1 MSIKVR
7 AVSGALGCEVT
18 GIDLTNLTTSEWGE
32 IHDLWLEYL
41 VLFFPDQSVDPDAHV
56 ALARRIGEPE
66 IHPYT
71 PKLDARHPEVSV
83 LDGVRADTWHTD
95 VTFSATP
102 PMASVL
108 HMATCPPVGGDT
120 MWTNQYLVYETLS
133 APMRDLLWGLTA
145 VHTALPMNHPEV
157 RATHPVVRTH
167 PETGRLSLFVNRGF
181 TSHLDEVSDSESE
194 ALLQY
199 LFTWSERPEFQCRYR
214 WTPGAVGMWDNRC
227 TQHYGVYDYSDQRVI
242 HRVTVIG
249 DRPLGGERRWPQ
261 ISMSTHLDG
270 EPVPADPRTNSIAT
284 QEAVV
289 ETTS

>member
-1 MSIKVR
+1 M
-7 AVSGALGCEVT
+7 
-18 GIDLTNLTTSEWGE
+18 
-32 IHDLWLEYL
+32 
-41 VLFFPDQSVDPDAHV
+41 
-56 ALARRIGEPE
+56 
-66 IHPYT
+66 
-71 PKLDARHPEVSV
+71 

-133 APMRDLLWGLTA
+133 APMRDLLSGLTA

-167 PETGRLSLFVNRGF
+167 PETGRSSLFVNRGF
-181 TSHLDEVSDSESE
+181 TSHLNEVSDSESE
-194 ALLQY
+194 TLLQY

-227 TQHYGVYDYSDQRVI
+227 TQHYGVYDYSDHRVI
-242 HRVTVIG
+242 HRVTVLG
-249 DRPLGGERRWPQ
+249 DRPLGGESRWPK
-261 ISMSTHLDG
+261 ISTSTQLDG
-270 EPVPADPRTNSIAT
+270 EPVPVDPRTNSIAT

-289 ETTS
+289 ETAS